1 MVETRLAKEG
11 IGYAGTRLSPR
22 LAHCP
27 HYGFHWIPQDGT
39 SRDKQTYRCGDCN
52 RCRTPDGDRHYY
64 SEAVKSQAASMY
76 LEVGSISAL
85 GRVLQVRPETV
96 YSWIKKAAQARTTL
110 KLVRER
116 PAAARPA
123 GVVAMVISLSCGDN
137 R

>member
-1 MVETRLAKEG
+1 
-11 IGYAGTRLSPR
+11 
-22 LAHCP
+22 
-27 HYGFHWIPQDGT
+27 
-39 SRDKQTYRCGDCN
+39 
-52 RCRTPDGDRHYY
+52 
-64 SEAVKSQAASMY
+64 MY